1 MARIAIIVNGTTAMD
16 SEVSLRTGS
25 LPPMDTIKTS
35 LQNAVGGEFQPWQLP
50 TVGALSAI
58 LLDANLKGA
67 IPDATITV
75 TTRDRGWTLDVEQ
88 HGLGPRA

>member
-16 SEVSLRTGS
+16 SQVSLRTGD
-25 LPPMDTIKTS
+25 LPPMDTIKQS
-35 LQNAVGGEFQPWQLP
+35 LQGAAGGEFQPWQLP

-67 IPDATITV
+67 IPDTTITV
-75 TTRDRGWTLDVEQ
+75 TTHDSGWCLDVKQ
-88 HGLGPRA
+88 G